1 VSRAIASTRVSLRRV
16 VEYPRLWS
24 SGVRF
29 RLTQVLIH
37 QDGGWRIGGLHLSP
51 LADQPAPPS

>member
-1 VSRAIASTRVSLRRV
+1 MSRAIASTQVLLRRV
-16 VEYPRLWS
+16 GEYPRHWS

>member
-1 VSRAIASTRVSLRRV
+1 MAIASTRVPLRRV
-16 VEYPRLWS
+16 VEYPRHWS

-37 QDGGWRIGGLHLSP
+37 QDGRWRIGGLRLSP